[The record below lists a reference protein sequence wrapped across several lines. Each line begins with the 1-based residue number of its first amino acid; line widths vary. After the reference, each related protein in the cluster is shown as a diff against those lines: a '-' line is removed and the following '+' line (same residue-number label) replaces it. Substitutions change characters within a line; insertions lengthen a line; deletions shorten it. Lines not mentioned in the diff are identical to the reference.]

1 MTIVEEARIMIA
13 RHTILI
19 ALCIGLA
26 FATSAAR
33 AAEPSAKAFVEAIY
47 VAYQGKDAN
56 GFALDTDAA
65 VRRTFAPKLAR
76 LIIDD
81 RRKAAGE
88 IGAIGSDPFI
98 DAQDWEIGAVDV
110 TVHDIA
116 AGKARA
122 TVAFTSLSRPT
133 TVVLD
138 LVRLRQGW
146 RISDIAWGDGRTLRG
161 LLEKK

>member
-1 MTIVEEARIMIA
+1 MIT
-13 RHTILI
+13 RRNIII
-19 ALCIGLA
+19 ATCTALPY
-26 FATSAAR
+26 ATFAR

-47 VAYQGKDAN
+47 AAYQGKDSN

-81 RRKAAGE
+81 RRQAAGE

-98 DAQDWEIGAVDV
+98 DAQDWEFNAVDV
-110 TVHDIA
+110 TVRDIA
-116 AGKARA
+116 PGKARA
-122 TVAFTSLSRPT
+122 TVAFTSLGRPT

-138 LVRLRQGW
+138 LVRPRQGW

-161 LLEKK
+161 LFGKK

>member
-88 IGAIGSDPFI
+88 IGA
-98 DAQDWEIGAVDV
+98 VDV

-161 LLEKK
+161 LFEKK